1 MQITV
6 RNRVLK
12 IIVAAV
18 IYVLVYHSMVSTLE
32 NHTASE
38 LLL

>member
-1 MQITV
+1 MQITA

-18 IYVLVYHSMVSTLE
+18 IYVCVYPSMASTLG
-32 NHTASE
+32 NHTAWE